1 MVRADTGCGM
11 TRDELVDS
19 LGTIARSGTASFMQ
33 QLKEKGEEGDSNQIG
48 QFGVGF
54 YSAFLVADRVTVVTK
69 SDKDDTTWE
78 WASAMSDQGYS
89 VKEAEGT
96 F

>member
-1 MVRADTGCGM
+1 MHGVLC
-11 TRDELVDS
+11 L
-19 LGTIARSGTASFMQ
+19 Q
-33 QLKEKGEEGDSNQIG
+33 EKGEDGDSNQIG

-78 WASAMSDQGYS
+78 WASSMSDQGYS

-96 F
+96 FYL